1 MAHPTIFFFSSHPS
15 PPAPLFT
22 FLLLPFSQHAN
33 SAPNIAEIKRDTAY
47 YADTPLSVNHAIMK
61 GKPLRPD
68 YDSRADNMPQ
78 IDYFTSGKEYATPA
92 SMGIKGKVGDA
103 AAKGEG
109 IPM

>member
-1 MAHPTIFFFSSHPS
+1 
-15 PPAPLFT
+15 
-22 FLLLPFSQHAN
+22 
-33 SAPNIAEIKRDTAY
+33 
-47 YADTPLSVNHAIMK
+47 MK